1 MKSNEER
8 VKSILKKVSDY
19 KMKKRREGYAL
30 VTCICAVLVAVV
42 VGLDA
47 TTVVPDKENVDLTVL
62 KVAQEDLKFNSLK
75 EKADKKL
82 GHKKEEEKPK
92 KDEQI
97 VLLEEIRDL
106 LKKQSK

>member
-47 TTVVPDKENVDLTVL
+47 TTVVPDKENVDCRTDIDS
-62 KVAQEDLKFNSLK
+62 ETMNTR
-75 EKADKKL
+75 
-82 GHKKEEEKPK
+82 G
-92 KDEQI
+92 EQKNENI
-97 VLLEEIRDL
+97 IR
-106 LKKQSK
+106 